1 MMVERVR
8 FRYVNSSQIHL
19 KSLLATVSSSPADN
33 FTTWAGLMVSCR
45 MKMHVLRPL

>member
-1 MMVERVR
+1 MVERVH

-19 KSLLATVSSSPADN
+19 TLLLDIVSSSPADN
-33 FTTWAGLMVSCR
+33 FTTWAGLMVSFR